1 MGNSDAISAA
11 WRKSARSGQ
20 NGECV
25 EVASIRGGIGVRD
38 SKDPGAEQLTLGLG
52 TWAAFVG
59 EVRDGRFDL
68 P

>member
-1 MGNSDAISAA
+1 MHGNILPPAT

-25 EVASIRGGIGVRD
+25 EVASICGGIGVRD
-38 SKDPGAEQLTLGLG
+38 SKDPDAEQLTLALG
-52 TWAAFVG
+52 TWAAFVT
-59 EVRDGRFDL
+59 EIRDGRLDL